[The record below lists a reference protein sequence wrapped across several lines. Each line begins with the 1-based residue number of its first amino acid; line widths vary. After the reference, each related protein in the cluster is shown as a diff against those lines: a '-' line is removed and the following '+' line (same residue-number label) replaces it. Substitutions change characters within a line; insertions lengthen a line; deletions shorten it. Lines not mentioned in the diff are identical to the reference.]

1 MPTKVSSR
9 LLTRVGVR
17 LRAAR
22 QAKALSQEGVALA
35 AGLDRSYVSG
45 IERGEFNVSLLTL
58 SRIAKVLGVRLSLL
72 LDGE

>member
-9 LLTRVGVR
+9 LLTRVGDR
-17 LRAAR
+17 LREAR
-22 QAKALSQEGVALA
+22 HRKQLSQEAVALA
-35 AGLDRSYVSG
+35 AGLARSYVSG